1 MDSKTFLL
9 EKMHELLSYS
19 VIGDIQYK
27 NRYNGFNG
35 ELHFLSWFRANR
47 NSPLCEGG
55 IFIPLKD
62 ISDSFEEAIYLIVVP
77 NPISEYHV
85 EQLQAAKPLSK
96 RGQYLIT
103 YDSNEHIKEWN
114 CLKID
119 GLTDSVIPYPSSLKV
134 FTLLDDTLSE
144 IELSELKCRT
154 GVKPA
159 FHKKAAINDSLKN
172 FFIKKLVEYN
182 YEDILNTYL
191 SRFILDGIYTRTN
204 IDRNVQRGAPLDI
217 DAFIY
222 GKNKKWNILE
232 IKEKNLSANGCF
244 GMDVRRINSLK
255 KVAETFSTRAFYIV
269 RKISDQE
276 SRSFVSWRIISMDR
290 FDRFA
295 SKNFVEG
302 GTGMRSTDSSNPTRL
317 CNESYFKDI

>member
-1 MDSKTFLL
+1 M
-9 EKMHELLSYS
+9 
-19 VIGDIQYK
+19 
-27 NRYNGFNG
+27 
-35 ELHFLSWFRANR
+35 
-47 NSPLCEGG
+47 
-55 IFIPLKD
+55 
-62 ISDSFEEAIYLIVVP
+62 
-77 NPISEYHV
+77 
-85 EQLQAAKPLSK
+85 
-96 RGQYLIT
+96 
-103 YDSNEHIKEWN
+103 
-114 CLKID
+114 
-119 GLTDSVIPYPSSLKV
+119 PSSLKV

-144 IELSELKCRT
+144 IALSELKCRT